1 MPLITF
7 TGLPSSGKTRLAKKL
22 QLLLEEKIE
31 QAKESNGPG
40 HNYSV
45 IYHSDETLGIS
56 HETYTDSNLEKNAR
70 GNQMSAVK
78 RDLARTNF
86 VILDALAYIKGFR
99 YQLFCEAKGVLT
111 PHCVIQ
117 VMNPLEK
124 CIEWNNSPEKVNKW
138 DDDLIKQL
146 HMRYEEPN
154 NDTRWDS
161 PLFTLVSDY
170 EKEELPINE
179 IWDALVLKRPPPPNA
194 ATLIKPTSGN
204 SFLQELDKQTQSVLT
219 KIIQHQ
225 QLMSI
230 GGEVL
235 IDRDAQLL
243 IEMPAVSVSTAQ
255 LQRIRRTYVALNRM
269 RSVDIDRITP
279 LFVDYINRSFH
290 NED

>member
-7 TGLPSSGKTRLAKKL
+7 TGLPSSGKTRWAKRL
-22 QLLLEEKIE
+22 QAKLEEKISE
-31 QAKESNGPG
+31 ARETNLPG

-45 IYHSDETLGIS
+45 IYHSDESLGIS
-56 HETYTDSNLEKNAR
+56 HQTYTDSNLEKNAR
-70 GNQMSAVK
+70 GTQMSAVK

-86 VILDALAYIKGFR
+86 VILDTLAYIKGFR
-99 YQLFCEAKGVLT
+99 YQLFCEAKGVVT

-117 VMNPLEK
+117 VMNPLET
-124 CIEWNNSPEKVNKW
+124 CLQWNNAPEKENKW

-154 NDTRWDS
+154 NDSRWDS

-170 EKEELPINE
+170 EQEELPINE

-204 SFLQELDKQTQSVLT
+204 DFLQELDKQTLAVLT

-225 QLMSI
+225 QLASI

-235 IDRDAQLL
+235 IDREQQLV
-243 IEMPAVSVSTAQ
+243 IQMPAVAVSTAQ
-255 LQRIRRTYVALNRM
+255 LQRIRRSYIALNRM
-269 RSVDIDRITP
+269 RSVDMDRITP
-279 LFVDYINRSFH
+279 LFVDYVNRNF
-290 NED
+290 ED